1 MRAPIRINAASV
13 DSSRNLDHDDNVAV
27 TTGAA
32 STKTRANTAA
42 AAASLMRVVFSSASG
57 AISRARAAKYSTRMK
72 LSQAPIEVA
81 SANPTCASGN
91 ISAIL
96 QTMLTVVPIS
106 AALTGV
112 AVSPRARKGATT
124 LRIRING

>member
-1 MRAPIRINAASV
+1 MASA
-13 DSSRNLDHDDNVAV
+13 DSSRNLGHDDNIAV

-32 STKTRANTAA
+32 SAKTRASTIV
-42 AAASLMRVVFSSASG
+42 AAASLMSVILSSVSG
-57 AISRARAAKYSTRMK
+57 AMSRARAAKYSTRMK

-81 SANPTCASGN
+81 SANPTCANGN

-96 QTMLTVVPIS
+96 QTMLTAVPIR

-112 AVSPRARKGATT
+112 AVSP
-124 LRIRING
+124 